1 MKGQEIGKIGKTHP
15 TPIFVWKIK
24 VGWGVFCG
32 REFKKNNT
40 LFNPKSLNL
49 LTD

>member
-15 TPIFVWKIK
+15 TPIFVWKI
-24 VGWGVFCG
+24 VWFCG